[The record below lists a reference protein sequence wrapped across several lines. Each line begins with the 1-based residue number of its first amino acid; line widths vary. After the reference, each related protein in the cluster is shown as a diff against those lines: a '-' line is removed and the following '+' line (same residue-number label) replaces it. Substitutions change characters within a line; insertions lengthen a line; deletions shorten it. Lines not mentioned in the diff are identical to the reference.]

1 MRNALLISAFA
12 LLIVS
17 CENDISRINDL
28 SKKVQLVEEAK
39 DVRSLFSQSG
49 NLKAILKAP
58 VMLRF
63 LGDSTVIEFPKKM
76 HVDFYDSIGRIESF
90 LDARYARYI
99 ENQSKVLLRDSVQV
113 INVNGDT
120 LRTNE
125 MWWDQN
131 AAIFYTDSTVRIV
144 QRDKR
149 IRGGKGMVAKQDL
162 TNVLIK
168 YPTGT
173 VLVGTDVLPQ

>member
-1 MRNALLISAFA
+1 MRIAILISAT
-12 LLIVS
+12 LLLAA
-17 CENDISRINDL
+17 CENDMARINDL
-28 SKKVQLVEEAK
+28 NKTVQMVEEAK
-39 DVRSLFSQSG
+39 EVTTLFSQSG

-58 VMLRF
+58 LMLRY

-76 HVDFYDSIGRIESF
+76 HVDFYDSLGRVESY

-99 ENQSKVLLRDSVQV
+99 ENRSKVLLRDSVQV

-120 LRTNE
+120 LRTSE

-131 AAIFYTDSTVRIV
+131 AAIFYTDSTVRIT

-149 IRGGKGMVAKQDL
+149 IRGGRGMVAKQDL
-162 TNVLIK
+162 TDVLIK

-173 VLVGTDVLPQ
+173 VLVGTDVLPE